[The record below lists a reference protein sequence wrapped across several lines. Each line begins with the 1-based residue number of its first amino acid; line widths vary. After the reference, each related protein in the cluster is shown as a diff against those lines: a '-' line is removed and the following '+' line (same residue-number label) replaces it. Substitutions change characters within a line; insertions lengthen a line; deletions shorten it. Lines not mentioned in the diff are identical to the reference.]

1 MKDIDSGVNRRDA
14 SRPPPGDEVIKC
26 PGSRTLYTNVPVYA
40 IWDDA
45 EIIEEM
51 RELVT
56 EEKGK

>member
-1 MKDIDSGVNRRDA
+1 MYA
-14 SRPPPGDEVIKC
+14 P
-26 PGSRTLYTNVPVYA
+26 TLSTNVPVYA

>member
-1 MKDIDSGVNRRDA
+1 
-14 SRPPPGDEVIKC
+14 VIKC
-26 PGSRTLYTNVPVYA
+26 TGSRTLSTNVPVYA